1 MKELATD
8 PDKRF
13 IQVET
18 GFFWRWWEQ
27 KNEFMRN
34 VTRQLVDAGQLVFTG
49 GGEKIQNNQIDQL
62 TREELDFVSV
72 LVSLIMQSQSCQV

>member
-49 GGEKIQNNQIDQL
+49 GGEKIIRLIGQL
-62 TREELDFVSV
+62 TRVELNFVTFESN
-72 LVSLIMQSQSCQV
+72 LRL